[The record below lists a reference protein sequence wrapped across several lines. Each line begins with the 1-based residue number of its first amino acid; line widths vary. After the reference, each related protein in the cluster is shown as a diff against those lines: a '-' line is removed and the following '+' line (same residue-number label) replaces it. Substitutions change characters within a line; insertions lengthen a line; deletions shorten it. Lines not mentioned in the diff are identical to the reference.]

1 MNLIKLSA
9 HAVSLSIG
17 LVLFFGPI
25 TLVSAEEGTVQVVEK
40 KDENT
45 VKSWTPAWRGQAESV
60 DKSGYSMVVGLGSC
74 IAVLF
79 GGLALAKK
87 AGWVKVPTHNRSV
100 QVLEKIALSS
110 KSSLCVIEAEG
121 KKYLI
126 AVGSERV
133 SLVSRLGKES
143 NALEDDSFEEFL
155 CEKQQPISAC

>member
-1 MNLIKLSA
+1 MKLIECRA
-9 HAVSLSIG
+9 HRVCLSIG
-17 LVLFFGPI
+17 FVFLLGGFS
-25 TLVSAEEGTVQVVEK
+25 LALA
-40 KDENT
+40 DEVNVAPV
-45 VKSWTPAWRGQAESV
+45 VKSEESSVKPWTPTWRGQAESV
-60 DKSGYSMVVGLGSC
+60 DKTGYSMVIGLGSC

-143 NALEDDSFEEFL
+143 STIEDESFEEFL